1 MSQVGHGSMKIEIL
15 KAEYGA
21 GDKFK
26 DVTGV
31 LKRVVHDF
39 PVIMLPAD
47 DYNASFGGDPASGV
61 VKQLK
66 IRYRMNGKP
75 GEVSFAENATIVLPM
90 PK

>member
-1 MSQVGHGSMKIEIL
+1 MKIEIL
-15 KAEYGA
+15 QAEYGA
-21 GDKFK
+21 GDKFV

-39 PVIMLPAD
+39 PVITLPAD
-47 DYNASFGGDPASGV
+47 DYNSSFGGDPASGV

-75 GEVSFAENATIVLPM
+75 GQVSFEENATIVLPM